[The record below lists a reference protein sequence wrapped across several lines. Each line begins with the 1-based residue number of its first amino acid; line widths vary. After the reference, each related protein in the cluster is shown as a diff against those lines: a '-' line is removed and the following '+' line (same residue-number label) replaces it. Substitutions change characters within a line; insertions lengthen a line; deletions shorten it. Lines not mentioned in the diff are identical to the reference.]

1 MLFFKGKKTTLLL
14 DDYSVK
20 EALSVSEKYYFVLF
34 LIVFGLGIKNVAEM
48 SFPQKQIFSYSKVT
62 HIYFIFKKMNE

>member
-20 EALSVSEKYYFVLF
+20 EALSLSVSEKYYSVLF
-34 LIVFGLGIKNVAEM
+34 LIVFGLRIKNVAEM
-48 SFPQKQIFSYSKVT
+48 SFPQKQIFPYSKVT
-62 HIYFIFKKMNE
+62 HIYFMF